1 MKGLLL
7 IYAIVTI
14 GSIVAL
20 RLPTIGLLVCVGFS
34 VLRPEALWGWAG
46 NLNYMTRIVAIP
58 MLIGWAF
65 RGFGSWR
72 LGRARS
78 IVISLVLY
86 TVWLM
91 ISSSQGIDTEA
102 AWWSVLEFS
111 KTLLP
116 VLVGV
121 TMMTSEKETRRL
133 LWVMVLAQAYVS
145 FDMNMLY
152 LGGYNKAQAEGFG
165 GMDNNC
171 FGISLLSTL
180 GAALALVLS
189 SKKLILK
196 AVAAVAMLLI
206 LHTILLTFSR
216 GAFVGLLCVGFT
228 ALVVLPK
235 KLKYVGTIVLAG
247 VITYQ
252 LIGPELSDRLQSTFA
267 PQKNRDDS
275 AEGRIDLWR
284 DCFTLI
290 SEEPF
295 FGVGPTGWP
304 KVASQFG
311 WPEGKEAHSLWIQTT
326 AEIGVPGV
334 LFLMMFYLLTIKRL
348 WPIARERSPGRDP
361 TVPLIATGIILSLV
375 GFATSAQFV
384 SLTGLE
390 APFSVTMVGA
400 TLLKIRSL
408 PELATEPASEAPKK
422 IDAPLATAT
431 ASLPAKPSLNSPVP
445 TAGRATRVPVLPAA
459 SRAAHRGTSS

>member
-1 MKGLLL
+1 MKGVLLV
-7 IYAIVTI
+7 YAIVTI

-20 RLPTIGLLVCVGFS
+20 RLPTIGLFICVGFS

-46 NLNYMTRIVAIP
+46 NLNNMTRIVAIP
-58 MLIGWAF
+58 MLIGWGF

-72 LGRARS
+72 LGRARI
-78 IVISLVLY
+78 IVIFLLLY
-86 TVWLM
+86 TACLM
-91 ISSSQGIDTEA
+91 ISSTQAIDPDA

-121 TMMTSEKETRRL
+121 TMISSEQETRRL
-133 LWVMVLAQAYVS
+133 LWVIVLAQAYVS

-152 LGGYNKAQAEGFG
+152 LNGYNKAQAEGFG

-180 GAALALVLS
+180 GGALALLLS

-196 AVAAVAMLLI
+196 AVAAGATLLI

-228 ALVVLPK
+228 ALVLLPK
-235 KLKYVGTIVLAG
+235 KLKYVGTIALAA

-252 LIGPELSDRLQSTFA
+252 LIGPELSNRLQTTFA
-267 PQKNRDDS
+267 QQKNRDDS

-290 SEEPF
+290 GEQPF

-304 KVASQFG
+304 KVAAQFG
-311 WPEGKEAHSLWIQTT
+311 WPEGKEAHSLWVQTA

-334 LFLMMFYLLTIKRL
+334 LFLMFFYLTTIKRL
-348 WPIARERSPGRDP
+348 WPIARGRSPGLDP
-361 TVPLIATGIILSLV
+361 TTPLIATGIILSLV

-390 APFSVTMVGA
+390 SPFWITMVGA
-400 TLLKIRSL
+400 ALLKIQSV
-408 PELATEPASEAPKK
+408 PQPASEPAAEAAKK
-422 IDAPLATAT
+422 INLPLGTP
-431 ASLPAKPSLNSPVP
+431 LPARPSLNPTVL
-445 TAGRATRVPVLPAA
+445 TAGRPTRLPVLPPG
-459 SRAAHRGTSS
+459 SRAAQRGTSRG